1 MLAKWDPAP
10 TTVLPVHAAQDYE
23 RDALRAA
30 YRLVDNHEA
39 VVKFALRG
47 PGQPGPRPV
56 SAPLADP
63 TAIPATEF
71 HREVDAGAGRQ
82 RHPEAYLRQMQL
94 HRTAPIRF
102 IALLA
107 GQAMPGITDPCGH

>member
-1 MLAKWDPAP
+1 MYCLYTGQSGPHLTIIAP
-10 TTVLPVHAAQDYE
+10 VCAAQDYE

-47 PGQPGPRPV
+47 PGHPGPRPV

-63 TAIPATEF
+63 TAIPATEY
-71 HREVDAGAGRQ
+71 HREVDAGAG
-82 RHPEAYLRQMQL
+82 
-94 HRTAPIRF
+94 
-102 IALLA
+102 
-107 GQAMPGITDPCGH
+107 